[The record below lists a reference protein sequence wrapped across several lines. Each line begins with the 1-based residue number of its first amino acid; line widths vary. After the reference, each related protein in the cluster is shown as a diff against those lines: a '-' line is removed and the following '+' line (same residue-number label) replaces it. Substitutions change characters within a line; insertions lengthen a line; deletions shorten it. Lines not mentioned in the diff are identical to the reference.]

1 MLESNGPLSPK
12 PYESPKFF
20 IASPKPTVEDHI
32 GEEHFSF
39 QGSHTN
45 ESKKSNNSDAEPAI
59 LSDEESDG
67 DKFVLEEY
75 RIKQQ
80 KMLVE
85 LNQIYQE
92 KTKLT
97 TNLRLAITD
106 SEGELHTK

>member
-1 MLESNGPLSPK
+1 MSNGPPSPK

-45 ESKKSNNSDAEPAI
+45 ESKERNGSAEPAI
-59 LSDEESDG
+59 ISDDESDT
-67 DKFVLEEY
+67 DNFVLEEY

-80 KMLVE
+80 KMLGE
-85 LNQIYQE
+85 LN
-92 KTKLT
+92 
-97 TNLRLAITD
+97 
-106 SEGELHTK
+106 